1 MVIAQALSTGQTGD
15 ERAAFGP
22 TLSTHSRPGDCLS
35 RDQTAGNLLP
45 LLCAH
50 RDGCH
55 EDRRVGRGMSENQEM
70 QEAMIRM
77 NHDAGKGREAG
88 ESDHVS
94 ALQKTDTGQLGLAE
108 RFLFT
113 LVHVGV
119 WTDGIM
125 GVS

>member
-1 MVIAQALSTGQTGD
+1 
-15 ERAAFGP
+15 
-22 TLSTHSRPGDCLS
+22 
-35 RDQTAGNLLP
+35 
-45 LLCAH
+45 
-50 RDGCH
+50 
-55 EDRRVGRGMSENQEM
+55 MSENQEM
-70 QEAMIRM
+70 QEARIRM
-77 NHDAGKGREAG
+77 NHDAGRGREAG

-113 LVHVGV
+113 WVHVGV